1 MKENFSQRLYQLRK
15 DANLKQAELANAIKT
30 TQRRISYFESG
41 KIEPDI
47 GTLILLAEFFEVS
60 IDYLVG
66 YKDF

>member
-1 MKENFSQRLYQLRK
+1 MKEKFSQRLYQLRK
-15 DANLKQAELANAIKT
+15 DLNLKQSELAKSIKT

-41 KIEPDI
+41 QIEPDI
-47 GTLILLAEFFEVS
+47 DTLILLAEFFEVS